1 MNLDAPHETPQI
13 DVTPANVLRAGG
25 LAFASAA
32 GSVLG
37 LLAVLLTV
45 ATVPTAAEPD
55 PAPPGPAVLPPSDG
69 APLPVEHGRQVP
81 IAPPSPVPTVPPAP
95 DAPAPPPPPRPKTPA
110 DDAAVSLAARKRA
123 RKRERRIVWAIEQ
136 ALGRSTG
143 WPS

>member
-45 ATVPTAAEPD
+45 ATVPTAAELD
-55 PAPPGPAVLPPSDG
+55 PVPPGPAALPARDG
-69 APLPVEHGRQVP
+69 APLPIEHGRQVP
-81 IAPPSPVPTVPPAP
+81 IAPPSPAPTVPPAP
-95 DAPAPPPPPRPKTPA
+95 DAPTPQPPRPQTYS
-110 DDAAVSLAARKRA
+110 DRLALFLAEEKRAYKRRKRA
-123 RKRERRIVWAIEQ
+123 AEASAREVARR
-136 ALGRSTG
+136 GRA
-143 WPS
+143 